1 MAQLFSNNVDTQL
14 SAPLTDVGTS
24 ATLADGSGLNTP
36 TGGDYELLTLID
48 GATVEIV
55 SMTARTGNTITIAR
69 AQEGTT
75 AVAWGTGARVFAGV
89 TAGTLEALSG
99 GLVDSSDQATT
110 LNIGGSQGTG
120 VTNSVLLG
128 KTAYLG
134 NSRIDAVLVGF
145 NASGESSEIVAVGK
159 WAYAVSANSIAIG
172 ALAETYGS
180 STGAVA
186 IGAPAIGR
194 GLGAIA
200 IGQDAYSWGDGA
212 ISIGSSAEAQA
223 DGAVAIGGFTL
234 TTPHVFCVEALPAAR
249 KGGTEAGA
257 AWEMSAAQ
265 SVILSD
271 VLDLKTLQT
280 YTIPMPTG
288 VTFYPDEVGVIV
300 TAADTVSGQP
310 TLQFG
315 ITGTAD
321 KYLAATA
328 TTGLAAARDRERFA
342 TLASDGGATTLRA
355 EITVAATG
363 TTLSGRVYWKGAAV
377 ID

>member
-14 SAPLTDVGTS
+14 SAPLTDSATS
-24 ATLADGSGLNTP
+24 VTLADGSGLNTP

-48 GATVEIV
+48 GTDVEIV
-55 SMTARTGNTITIAR
+55 SMTARSGNTITITR

-75 AVAWGTGARVFAGV
+75 AIAWGTGTRVFAGV

-99 GLVDSSDQATT
+99 GIVDSSDQANT

-120 VTNSVLLG
+120 VTRSVLLG

-134 NSRIDAVLVGF
+134 DNRIDAVVVGF

-159 WAYAVSANSIAIG
+159 WAYAVGTKSIAIG
-172 ALAETYGS
+172 VQAETFGF
-180 STGAVA
+180 
-186 IGAPAIGR
+186 
-194 GLGAIA
+194 GAIA
-200 IGQDAYSWGDGA
+200 IGQGADTDGDDAIA
-212 ISIGSSAEAQA
+212 IGRSAESKADNAVSIGAVLHSQCEGS
-223 DGAVAIGGFTL
+223 VAIGKFSI

-257 AWEMSAAQ
+257 AWEMSSAQ

-310 TLQFG
+310 TLRFG
-315 ITGTAD
+315 ITGTVD

-328 TTGLAAARDRERFA
+328 TTGLAAGRDRERFA
-342 TLASDGGATTLRA
+342 TLASSAGATTLRA
-355 EITVAATG
+355 EVTVAATG
-363 TTLSGRVYWKGAAV
+363 TTLSGRVYWKGMAV